1 MAGIG
6 FEIRKLLK
14 RDDLIGV
21 LQGYTHSAMTATG
34 PWLLT
39 ILMLTGVVFLGGRHL
54 QAEDLAEFR
63 LIIVYNFGF
72 SLVLAGPI
80 VMVATRYLADAIY
93 VKQVDDAPSMLVSYL
108 TLLLGMSAVVVV
120 PFYLFYLD
128 LDRGLAVLSIIN
140 FLIIAAIWLIS
151 AFLSAL
157 KDYTAITRA
166 FVAGTGFSL
175 GSAALLSFTSST
187 TVMMAGFT
195 AGQALILFALIAR
208 VLVEYPYPIVQPF
221 RHARYFRKY
230 WTLAVSGLVYNIGIW
245 IDKWITWTAPQH
257 ETLRSGMIS
266 YQNYDSA
273 MFLAYLTI
281 VPSLAAFVMTV
292 ETDFYEYYL
301 AYFKSI
307 QNHSSFEHIDRAH
320 DAIVQSTLG
329 GARTFLVLQGSI
341 CLVMI
346 LISPKVFSI
355 FNINFAQIGMF
366 RIGVLGAFF
375 HVLFLGLSIVLS
387 YFDLRMATLRL
398 QLLFLATNALFT
410 FVTLKAGVPY
420 YGYGYFLAT
429 IITFAAAFL
438 TAAFYLNRL
447 PYQTFVMS
455 NSSVDASA

>member
-1 MAGIG
+1 VAGIG

-14 RDDLIGV
+14 GDDLIGV

-39 ILMLTGVVFLGGRHL
+39 IFMLTGVVFLGGRHL
-54 QAEDLAEFR
+54 PIEDLAEFR

-72 SLVLAGPI
+72 SLVLAGPV

-93 VKQVDDAPSMLVSYL
+93 MKKVDDAPSMMVTYL
-108 TLLLGMSAVVVV
+108 ALLMGLGAVVVV

-128 LDRGLAVLSIIN
+128 LDRPLAILSIIN
-140 FLIIAAIWLIS
+140 FLTVGAIWLIS

-166 FVAGTGFSL
+166 FVAGTALSL
-175 GSAALLSFTSST
+175 ASAAVLSST
-187 TVMMAGFT
+187 ASTTLMMAGFT
-195 AGQALILFALIAR
+195 AGQALILFALVAR
-208 VLVEYPYPIVQPF
+208 VLVEYPYPVVQPF
-221 RHARYFRKY
+221 RHARYFRTY
-230 WTLAVSGLVYNIGIW
+230 WTLALSGLIYNVGIW
-245 IDKWITWTAPQH
+245 VDKWIMWTAPQH
-257 ETLRSGMIS
+257 ETLRSGMVS
-266 YQNYDSA
+266 YQDYDSA

-292 ETDFYEYYL
+292 ETEFYEYYL

-307 QNHSSFEHIDRAH
+307 QNHSSFEHISRAH
-320 DAIVQSTLG
+320 GDIVRSTLG
-329 GARTFLVLQGSI
+329 GARTFIVLQGSI

-346 LISPKVFSI
+346 LVSPKIFSV

-398 QLLFLATNALFT
+398 QVLFLATNGVFT
-410 FVTLKAGVPY
+410 WLTLKAGFPY
-420 YGYGYFLAT
+420 YGYGYFLAA

-438 TAAFYLNRL
+438 TAAYYLNRL

-455 NSSVDASA
+455 NASVE

>member
-14 RDDLIGV
+14 RDDLLGV

-39 ILMLTGVVFLGGRHL
+39 ILMLTGVVLVGGRGL
-54 QAEDLAEFR
+54 QPDDLAEFR

-80 VMVATRYLADAIY
+80 VMIATRYLADAIY
-93 VKQVDDAPSMLVSYL
+93 VKAVDDAPSMLVTY
-108 TLLLGMSAVVVV
+108 LLLLLSVSAVVVV

-128 LDRGLAVLSIIN
+128 LNRGLAVLSIIN
-140 FLIIAAIWLIS
+140 FGIIAAIWLIS

-157 KDYTAITRA
+157 KNYTAITRSFA
-166 FVAGTGFSL
+166 AGTVFSL
-175 GSAALLSFTSST
+175 GSAALLSSTSST
-187 TVMMAGFT
+187 TAMMAGFT

-208 VLVEYPYPIVQPF
+208 VLVEYPYSVVHPF
-221 RHARYFRKY
+221 RHGRYFRKY
-230 WTLAVSGLVYNIGIW
+230 WMLALSGLVYNIGIW
-245 IDKWITWTAPQH
+245 IDKWIMWAAPQH
-257 ETLRSGMIS
+257 ETLRSGMVS

-292 ETDFYEYYL
+292 ETDFYEHYL

-307 QNHSSFEHIDRAH
+307 QNHSSFEHISQAH
-320 DAIVQSTLG
+320 GDIVRSTIG
-329 GARTFLVLQGSI
+329 GARIFIVLQGSI
-341 CLVMI
+341 CLVVI
-346 LISPKVFSI
+346 LMSPQIFSI
-355 FNINFAQIGMF
+355 FNVNFAQIGMF

-398 QLLFLATNALFT
+398 QLLFLVTNGLL
-410 FVTLKAGVPY
+410 TLLTMKAGFPY
-420 YGYGYFLAT
+420 YGYGYFLSAL
-429 IITFAAAFL
+429 ITFAAAFL
-438 TAAFYLNRL
+438 TSAYYLNRL

-455 NSSVDASA
+455 NASVQVSG